1 MKRVYRSIAVIASLA
16 AIGVG
21 PQCVVGESSSSKISS
36 RFSASLERADE
47 KISNNN
53 NVDSSTP
60 AFLSEENS
68 DIDVETVVDP
78 SHQRRELAWWNVVLQ
93 ASMFFIII
101 YLFIYVLHTAF
112 FYMALT
118 SVFLQFNIITVGH
131 CPPHCHGN
139 PNAHPCPH
147 HCHEGGSSGGG
158 GGGGGGM
165 YCYGVKIIYLLH
177 DFHD

>member
-1 MKRVYRSIAVIASLA
+1 MKRVYRSIAAIASLA

-47 KISNNN
+47 ISNS

-60 AFLSEENS
+60 AFLSEENNA
-68 DIDVETVVDP
+68 IAAETVVDP

-101 YLFIYVLHTAF
+101 YLFILC
-112 FYMALT
+112 
-118 SVFLQFNIITVGH
+118 SS
-131 CPPHCHGN
+131 HGF
-139 PNAHPCPH
+139 
-147 HCHEGGSSGGG
+147 
-158 GGGGGGM
+158 
-165 YCYGVKIIYLLH
+165 LLH
-177 DFHD
+177 GTHFCLPTI